1 MTIELLGYPKDHDAR
16 SANSPA
22 EAVGDEIGGTFD
34 GIALAHSLLQKNR
47 VRRLMSSHLIDR
59 LPLAV
64 PGAEIHDAVVTVD
77 TPAGLLEAARQAEH
91 ARHEIHLDALA
102 YRQIKA
108 RMNFLRDECLKDP
121 GSARLFSL
129 IPPSPRLASMPP
141 VDPEEVVKVVSQW
154 APGSGWVVAAQK
166 LLEFGEKLTSDQF
179 DALAKLVQDA
189 MTRFGEAELG
199 DEFAAAVGQAASA
212 HQVRDDAGARNGS
225 RAV

>member
-1 MTIELLGYPKDHDAR
+1 MTIELLGYPKDLDAR
-16 SANSPA
+16 SAVSPA
-22 EAVGDEIGGTFD
+22 EAVGDKIGGAFD

-47 VRRLMSSHLIDR
+47 VRRLMYSHLLDR

-77 TPAGLLEAARQAEH
+77 ISVGLLEAARQAEH

-108 RMNFLRDECLKDP
+108 RMDFLRDVCLKDP
-121 GSARLFSL
+121 GAARLFSL
-129 IPPSPRLASMPP
+129 IPPSPRLAGMPL

-189 MTRFGEAELG
+189 MARFGEADLG
-199 DEFAAAVGQAASA
+199 VEFAAAVGQAAALNGVS
-212 HQVRDDAGARNGS
+212 DGAS
-225 RAV
+225 T